1 MKRISILLLLAFM
14 SFSSCDWDDV
24 PEETPLTILAG
35 LTSATQRNFAVFAA
49 TEATLFGSITMQQVS
64 GISGR
69 MLHIEQYQWLPG
81 YFDQSWRVCYLG
93 VFSNLTTAIEL
104 ATQNNL
110 GKYRGTSKILLAHTL
125 GIASDLWGDIPFSDS
140 FDSRPPSLNPRYD
153 SQQAIYERIFRLLDE
168 GIQDVAAYGSEFFP
182 AEDDLFFNGNA
193 LMWTRYANF
202 LKLRYRLHLLDKN
215 GIEPVF
221 ELLQNNMFTNPGQAL
236 VLDYGTM
243 KVQNPLNQL
252 LDQFPGQVRA
262 GGFLVDLL
270 QGQNDPRL
278 PVYFQKNVLNQ
289 FLGSAPGAGNANA
302 SRISETI
309 NSAGSKVILASY
321 TEQMFIAAEVYY
333 RKGLMNQAR
342 QALSEAVS
350 SSLTDYNVYNA
361 AWVQNHL
368 ATTGLTLEN
377 IMLAKYS
384 ALFMQTQS
392 WNDWRRTGLP
402 LLQAAAGNQTSG
414 LIPRRFPY
422 PLNELTHNPNNVPA
436 NVKITDPVWWN
447 TQSK

>member
-1 MKRISILLLLAFM
+1 MKKISILLLLAFM
-14 SFSSCDWDDV
+14 NFSSCNWDEV

-35 LTSATQRNFAVFAA
+35 LTSASQRNLAVFVS
-49 TEATLFGSITMQQVS
+49 TEATLFSAIAMQQVS

-69 MLHIEQYQWLPG
+69 MLHIEQYRWLPEF
-81 YFDQSWRVCYLG
+81 FDQSWIVCYLG
-93 VFSNLTTAIEL
+93 IFSNLNTAIEL

-110 GKYRGTSKILLAHTL
+110 GKYRGTSKIMLAHTL

-140 FDSRPPSLNPRYD
+140 FDSKPPSLNPRYD
-153 SQQAIYERIFRLLDE
+153 TQQAIYERIFRLLDE
-168 GIQDVAAYGSEFFP
+168 GIQDMAVHGGEFFP

-193 LMWTRYANF
+193 LLWTRYANF

-221 ELLQNNMFTNPGQAL
+221 ELLESNLFSNPGQAL
-236 VLDYGTM
+236 VLDYQLL

-252 LDQFPGQVRA
+252 LTQYPDQVRA

-270 QGQNDPRL
+270 QRQSDPRL
-278 PVYFQKNVLNQ
+278 PVFFQKNGFNQ
-289 FLGSAPGAGNANA
+289 FVGSAPGAANAHA

-309 NSAGSKVILASY
+309 GSAGSKIILASY
-321 TEQMFIAAEVYY
+321 TEQMFIAAEVYL
-333 RKGLMNQAR
+333 RKGLLDQAR
-342 QALSEAVS
+342 QALAEAVS

-361 AWVQNHL
+361 AWMQNHL
-368 ATTGLTLEN
+368 TATELTLEN
-377 IMLAKYS
+377 IILAKYS

-392 WNDWRRTGLP
+392 WNDWKRTGFPMLVAP
-402 LLQAAAGNQTSG
+402 AGNQTSG

-422 PLNELTHNPNNVPA
+422 PLNELIHNQNNVPA
-436 NVKITDPVWWN
+436 NIRITDPVWWN
-447 TQSK
+447 TQSN